1 MTARILDG
9 RAIAT
14 ALESELARKSAALEA
29 RFGRKPGLFVV
40 LVGDDPASAVYVR
53 NKTRA
58 CERSGVAC
66 FEEIL
71 PASTTEAAL
80 LEKIDRANASEKIDG
95 ILVQLPLPAHISSQ
109 AVIDRISPD
118 KDVDGFHMLSAGALL
133 TGQRTLGFRPCT
145 PLGVLRLIE
154 EAGAD
159 PAGANVLVIG
169 RSNIVGKPLAIMLLE
184 KHATVTVAHSRTKNL
199 GDLARSADI
208 IIAAAGSI
216 GLVTRNMVKPGAIV
230 IDVGT
235 NRTPEGKLTGDVAPD
250 VRSVAGVV
258 TPVPGGVGPMT
269 IAMLMSNTIESAR
282 RRLAGGSAL

>member
-80 LEKIDRANASEKIDG
+80 LEKIDRANASEKST
-95 ILVQLPLPAHISSQ
+95 ASSCSCRYL
-109 AVIDRISPD
+109 RI
-118 KDVDGFHMLSAGALL
+118 
-133 TGQRTLGFRPCT
+133 FR
-145 PLGVLRLIE
+145 LR
-154 EAGAD
+154 
-159 PAGANVLVIG
+159 P
-169 RSNIVGKPLAIMLLE
+169 
-184 KHATVTVAHSRTKNL
+184 
-199 GDLARSADI
+199 
-208 IIAAAGSI
+208 
-216 GLVTRNMVKPGAIV
+216 
-230 IDVGT
+230 
-235 NRTPEGKLTGDVAPD
+235 
-250 VRSVAGVV
+250 
-258 TPVPGGVGPMT
+258 
-269 IAMLMSNTIESAR
+269 
-282 RRLAGGSAL
+282 

>member
-118 KDVDGFHMLSAGALL
+118 KDVDGFHMVALREQHRQ
-133 TGQRTLGFRPCT
+133 GQSDVPGSCDCDVHLRCSYSLVKVPSRSMKPQTKKGGRFRP
-145 PLGVLRLIE
+145 PDHV
-154 EAGAD
+154 
-159 PAGANVLVIG
+159 
-169 RSNIVGKPLAIMLLE
+169 RSLSRNSPRTI
-184 KHATVTVAHSRTKNL
+184 SRT
-199 GDLARSADI
+199 S
-208 IIAAAGSI
+208 
-216 GLVTRNMVKPGAIV
+216 
-230 IDVGT
+230 
-235 NRTPEGKLTGDVAPD
+235 
-250 VRSVAGVV
+250 
-258 TPVPGGVGPMT
+258 
-269 IAMLMSNTIESAR
+269 
-282 RRLAGGSAL
+282 